1 MTKKTATEKESTL
14 IKIIEA
20 ANKKLSK
27 LHNKQKIVVGELA
40 CKYDLHKIDL
50 EILKDKFKELAK
62 ELNVDSK

>member
-27 LHNKQKIVVGELA
+27 LHNKQKIVLGELA
-40 CKYDLHKIDL
+40 CKYDLHKIDI
-50 EILKDKFKELAK
+50 EILKVKFKELAK
-62 ELNVDSK
+62 ELNVESK